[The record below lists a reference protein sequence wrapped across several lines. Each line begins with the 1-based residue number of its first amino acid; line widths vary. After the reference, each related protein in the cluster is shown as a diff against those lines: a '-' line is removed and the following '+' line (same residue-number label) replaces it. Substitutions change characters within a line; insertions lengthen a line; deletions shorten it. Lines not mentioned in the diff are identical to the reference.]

1 MGIYILIGIL
11 YILLFGAFYIGFKEF
26 NSFKEDYY
34 KDKNFSFTKFQNLED
49 FYNKTESQ
57 TQNISKLV
65 ESYKE
70 DISKVVIEYEKL
82 KISYE
87 SYIKDNQE
95 QVEAIKEVYKKDN
108 VMGTYQHL
116 LKLMSEFQTQQTQL
130 ESYLSDK
137 EKISRIIEE
146 YEDLKLSYEDYIKDN
161 KNQLEDIKKVYKD
174 DKVMENFHHM
184 LDLMDKFQKDQDS
197 MKSYLSDSIYKLE
210 KYPEKKHIELKRT
223 INVNNSKLKEI
234 ESILPRIQ
242 GEIVKY
248 QNYFTKELSS
258 IKNVYN
264 NGIK

>member
-1 MGIYILIGIL
+1 
-11 YILLFGAFYIGFKEF
+11 
-26 NSFKEDYY
+26 
-34 KDKNFSFTKFQNLED
+34 
-49 FYNKTESQ
+49 
-57 TQNISKLV
+57 
-65 ESYKE
+65 
-70 DISKVVIEYEKL
+70 
-82 KISYE
+82 
-87 SYIKDNQE
+87 
-95 QVEAIKEVYKKDN
+95 
-108 VMGTYQHL
+108 
-116 LKLMSEFQTQQTQL
+116 
-130 ESYLSDK
+130 
-137 EKISRIIEE
+137 
-146 YEDLKLSYEDYIKDN
+146 
-161 KNQLEDIKKVYKD
+161 
-174 DKVMENFHHM
+174 M

>member
-1 MGIYILIGIL
+1 MGIYILIIVL
-11 YILLFGAFYIGFKEF
+11 YILLFGVFYIGFKEF
-26 NSFKEDYY
+26 TSFKENYY
-34 KDKNFSFTKFQNLED
+34 IDKNFNFTKFQNLED

-82 KISYE
+82 KLSYE
-87 SYIKDNQE
+87 NYIKDNQE
-95 QVEAIKEVYKKDN
+95 QVE
-108 VMGTYQHL
+108 T
-116 LKLMSEFQTQQTQL
+116 
-130 ESYLSDK
+130 
-137 EKISRIIEE
+137 
-146 YEDLKLSYEDYIKDN
+146 
-161 KNQLEDIKKVYKD
+161 IKKVYKD

-184 LDLMDKFQKDQDS
+184 LDLMNKFQKDQDL
-197 MKSYLSDSIYKLE
+197 MKSYLSDSVYKLE
-210 KYPEKKHIELKRT
+210 KYPEKKHLELKQ
-223 INVNNSKLKEI
+223 ILNVNNSKLKEI
-234 ESILPRIQ
+234 ESILPKIQ

>member
-57 TQNISKLV
+57 TQNISNLV

-82 KISYE
+82 KLSYE
-87 SYIKDNQE
+87 NYIKDNQE
-95 QVEAIKEVYKKDN
+95 QVE
-108 VMGTYQHL
+108 T
-116 LKLMSEFQTQQTQL
+116 
-130 ESYLSDK
+130 
-137 EKISRIIEE
+137 
-146 YEDLKLSYEDYIKDN
+146 
-161 KNQLEDIKKVYKD
+161 IKKVYKD

-184 LDLMDKFQKDQDS
+184 LDLMDKFKKEQDLI
-197 MKSYLSDSIYKLE
+197 KSYLSDSVYKLE
-210 KYPEKKHIELKRT
+210 KYPEKKHLELKR
-223 INVNNSKLKEI
+223 ILNVNNSKLKEI
-234 ESILPRIQ
+234 ESILPKIQ
-242 GEIVKY
+242 IEIEKY

-258 IKNVYN
+258 IKKVYN
-264 NGIK
+264 NRIK